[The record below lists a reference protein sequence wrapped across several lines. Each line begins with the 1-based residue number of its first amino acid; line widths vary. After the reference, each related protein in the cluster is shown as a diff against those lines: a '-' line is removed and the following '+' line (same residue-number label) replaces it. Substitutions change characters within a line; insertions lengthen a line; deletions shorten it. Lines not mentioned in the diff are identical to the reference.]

1 MSHFAFSILLAIFL
15 TGCQGSEKTANQQSN
30 LSKQTDVGKKF
41 SQVTAKEETIHPNIG
56 ISGYTLITNNA
67 EAQRVDAEA
76 VMRVKKNFPLAV
88 MTKDRALF
96 ERILARDFV
105 FRGEGEEG
113 LLRRDDYINNRVQ
126 SQGAIGF
133 VQYENMVLQFIG
145 DTAVITYRNVLKNKD
160 ANGQPD
166 DTEYISWADIYVK
179 EEGEW
184 KIGAVHVIDYRTEN
198 P

>member
-1 MSHFAFSILLAIFL
+1 MRLLRQAFAVVL
-15 TGCQGSEKTANQQSN
+15 TALIAALEKVGANGATSALVASADKRSTRAGSVQEFQFGHGAAAFV
-30 LSKQTDVGKKF
+30 VGR
-41 SQVTAKEETIHPNIG
+41 ENIG
-56 ISGYTLITNNA
+56 ATFLGSNSTS
-67 EAQRVDAEA
+67 V
-76 VMRVKKNFPLAV
+76 
-88 MTKDRALF
+88 
-96 ERILARDFV
+96 DFV
-105 FRGEGEEG
+105 DHFRGEGEEG